1 MKDRRLY
8 QGTGRKNINKKNK
21 KMPII
26 GKIIRV
32 NELPP
37 IAERETNVIYQV
49 AEPGSP
55 IYTDYAIDQNGDLK
69 THAVTD
75 GSVPLELADTH
86 LSISNQSFITE
97 GITNQEKYNED
108 TREKLNQKLDKP
120 LTDGNVQDY
129 PKIIGLDNNGNA
141 AKLPAGDLGKN
152 IANSSL
158 TTISGAGLTLGANWT
173 LNTSGLYYSIT
184 GLSDASNDPTFNT
197 FLCQDASGRIRK
209 TAGKN
214 ILLQLPNVLTT
225 AEKEQFGLAWNNQY
239 SNGALNVYSIT
250 PSVIKHEHTVKY
262 LLLQGLNLNLNPTN
276 TSVKFI
282 PQENQ
287 LGIGEIDCLGFQTF
301 ADGKSMVVTVYG
313 DALPAGQNYNIVI
326 RTSTPIVQVHRTAGV
341 VMVSASSNNFDLSSI
356 IWSKK
361 IYNNV
366 ANDGVFGN
374 AGAGQYQS
382 NSNVK
387 SYANEAT
394 VVSALKSSKIIEA
407 NQDFY
412 LSFDVSVNFS
422 SPGSTTPYHSIGLM
436 LDSTPLDLLNLNMA
450 SLRVVGRSDS
460 WGRQVYLDN
469 SSVVHSQAPIN
480 PETFNYIIM
489 RRGSVVYFVLTKNGT
504 VLTYSKSISTEAL
517 SFAMFNTNMSVSA
530 NVSFNITELILF

>member
-1 MKDRRLY
+1 MS
-8 QGTGRKNINKKNK
+8 
-21 KMPII
+21 II

-37 IAERETNVIYQV
+37 VGERENNVIYQV

-75 GSVPLELADTH
+75 GSIPLELADTH
-86 LSISNQSFITE
+86 LSVTNPSFITE
-97 GITNQEKYNED
+97 GITNQEKYNTD
-108 TREKLNQKLDKP
+108 TREKLNQKLNQP
-120 LTDGNVQDY
+120 SADGNVVDF
-129 PKIIGLDNNGNA
+129 PKIVGIDDNGNV

-158 TTISGAGLTLGANWT
+158 TTIPGAGLTLGANWT

-184 GLSDASNDPTFNT
+184 GLNDGSNDPTFNT

-209 TAGKN
+209 TNGKN
-214 ILLQLPNVLTT
+214 ALLQLPNVLTS
-225 AEKEQFGLAWNNQY
+225 AEKEQFGQAWNNQY
-239 SNGALNVYSIT
+239 SNGALNVYSLT
-250 PSVIKHEHTVKY
+250 PSVIKREHTVKY
-262 LLLQGLNLNLNPTN
+262 FVLQGLNLNLNPAN

-301 ADGKSMVVTVYG
+301 ADGKSMVVTIYG
-313 DALPAGQNYNIVI
+313 DALLAGQNYNMVI
-326 RTSTPIVQVHRTAGV
+326 RTSTPVVQVHRTASFV
-341 VMVSASSNNFDLSSI
+341 TVSASSNNFDLSSI
-356 IWSKK
+356 VWTKK
-361 IYNNV
+361 IYNNI

-382 NSNVK
+382 NPNVK
-387 SYANEAT
+387 PYANEAT
-394 VVSALKSSKIIEA
+394 VVSALKSSKIIGA

-412 LSFDVSVNFS
+412 LSFDVSVNFT

-436 LDSTPLDLLNLNMA
+436 LSSTPLDLLNLNIA
-450 SLRVVGRSDS
+450 SLRVVGRADS
-460 WGRQVYLDN
+460 WTRQVYLDN
-469 SSVVHSQAPIN
+469 SSMVHSQAPIN

-489 RRGSVVYFVLTKNGT
+489 RRGSVVYFVLTKNGS
-504 VLTYSKSISTEAL
+504 VLTYSKSISTDAL
-517 SFAMFNTNMSVSA
+517 SFAMFNTNMGVSA
-530 NVSFNITELILF
+530 NISFNITELILF

>member
-1 MKDRRLY
+1 
-8 QGTGRKNINKKNK
+8 
-21 KMPII
+21 MPII